1 MRLVIALMLLAF
13 GPAFAPA
20 QTPPNAQDLA
30 RRIQAHYDTVNTFS
44 ARFTQSY
51 ADGLFKTGG
60 AEKGELKLKKP
71 NRFRMVYTDPERKV
85 FVADGAKLCS
95 HFPADKL
102 GTVQNLPKDGEGST
116 ALLFIAG
123 RGSLVNDFDA
133 AMAPKQAEGEWQLL
147 FTPKKRQAEFKTLTL
162 FVDRQ
167 SLALRGYAWT
177 DHDGGTTTTRL
188 SEMHENVAL
197 KDTEFTLTFPPGT
210 HMEETSGKG
219 ACGSGVPSAGQG
231 RLAARN
237 EPN

>member
-1 MRLVIALMLLAF
+1 MHLLITLLLLSA
-13 GPAFAPA
+13 GPTQS
-20 QTPPNAQDLA
+20 QTPNAQDLA

-51 ADGLFKTGG
+51 ADELFKSGG

-85 FVADGAKLCS
+85 FVADGSKLYS

-102 GTVQNLPKDGEGST
+102 GTIQDLPKDGEGST

-133 AMAPKQAEGEWQLL
+133 AMADKQVDGEWQLV
-147 FTPKKRQAEFKTLTL
+147 FTPRKRQAEFKTLTL
-162 FVDRQ
+162 MVDR
-167 SLALRGYAWT
+167 STLALRGYAWT

-188 SEMHENVAL
+188 SDLRENVPVA
-197 KDTEFTLTFPPGT
+197 DSEFTLKFPPGT
-210 HMEETSGKG
+210 HIEK
-219 ACGSGVPSAGQG
+219 
-231 RLAARN
+231 
-237 EPN
+237 